1 MKYILVLLILLIP
14 VLANAEYKFAEDWTW
29 QDTARQ
35 AGVVSLLV
43 VDMGQTLYIAGHPDE
58 WRDINPILGEHPDE
72 GKVWGYFISCA
83 VVHTLVSL
91 ALPPKSRAIWQYS
104 TIAVEGLV
112 VGRNYGIGI
121 GMEY

>member
-1 MKYILVLLILLIP
+1 MKYVLVVFLLLIP
-14 VLANAEYKFAEDWTW
+14 ILANADYKFAENWTW
-29 QDTARQ
+29 KDTARQ
-35 AGVVSLLV
+35 AGVVSILA

-58 WRDINPILGEHPDE
+58 WREINPVLGSHPDKD
-72 GKVWGYFISCA
+72 KVWGYFISCA

-91 ALPPKSRAIWQYS
+91 ALPPKSRSIWQYS